1 MNVEPTVHNHWRFSD
16 TQVCVCVSYLCCSE
30 EDVLADVSDGA
41 GDHPQAN
48 AREDV
53 GVVPLAW
60 VEGPPIR
67 QRDRVEWAAAGKDA
81 STLRHHGAHFI
92 WFRLFDRNSA
102 GWLGVTSSPRD
113 VATHS

>member
-1 MNVEPTVHNHWRFSD
+1 MGGRWTDSCVIKRPMLSRLCTVTDASVTCRA
-16 TQVCVCVSYLCCSE
+16 CVRAGYLCCSE

-41 GDHPQAN
+41 GDHPQAD

-53 GVVPLAW
+53 GVVPLAG

-67 QRDRVEWAAAGKDA
+67 QRDRVERAAAGEDA

-92 WFRLFDRNSA
+92 LFRLFDRNSA
-102 GWLGVTSSPRD
+102 G
-113 VATHS
+113 